1 MLDPFNMEVTN
12 LIMDAKTGVALA
24 VVSALIV
31 AGAFTNGFGTLNSVT
46 GDNGGT
52 DGNQTV
58 PSGDTVS
65 VNDWGVDGEVTLPL
79 DVSSAEV
86 YKFQPGVDVPD
97 VGDYDDFSISDATS
111 GLQAGVDYEV
121 VEISNGDT
129 ATFSEVKHQ
138 DQDYQFVLVDK
149 SDPREYHYSFWN
161 EAMPETVGTA
171 FAEAGKTINLDD
183 EANFDQWATYGTDS
197 AGYKTSDSKYFSAG
211 SDLSFDSNGT
221 KTVTLERS
229 VEVSQG
235 VAYLG
240 DVEVTGFNDGEG
252 ISEVDVSVMV
262 DGEEV
267 YSESLKDGSTGP
279 LSDSTSFRNALANS
293 DVDLSTDPQMASDTV
308 EIQVTVTGEFD
319 TEVST
324 ADDGELGPGESIIS
338 LNAYDIFDNA
348 IGDGS
353 AVSYQG

>member
-1 MLDPFNMEVTN
+1 MKSEYAVGLSLV
-12 LIMDAKTGVALA
+12 VA
-24 VVSALIV
+24 VIV
-31 AGAFTNGFGTLNSVT
+31 AAAATGGFGMMSSVSDDNS
-46 GDNGGT
+46 GDDT
-52 DGNQTV
+52 QPA

-86 YKFQPGVDVPD
+86 YKFEPGVDVPD

-129 ATFSEVKHQ
+129 ATLSEVQHN
-138 DQDYQFVLVDK
+138 DQPYQFVLVDN
-149 SDPREYHYSFWN
+149 SDPREYHYSFWQ
-161 EAMPETVGTA
+161 ESMPEEVGTA

-183 EANFDQWATYGTDS
+183 NANFDQWATYGTDS
-197 AGYKTSDSKYFSAG
+197 AGYKLSDSKYFSAG
-211 SDLSFDSNGT
+211 SDLTIESNGS

-229 VEVSQG
+229 VEVTQG

-252 ISEVDVSVMV
+252 ISEVDISVMV
-262 DGEEV
+262 DGKEV
-267 YSESLKDGSTGP
+267 YSDSLKDGSTGP
-279 LSDSTSFRNALANS
+279 LSDETSVRNALTNS
-293 DVDLSTDPQMASDTV
+293 DADLSMDPQMASDTV
-308 EIQVTVTGEFD
+308 EIQVEVTGEFD
-319 TEVST
+319 TDENV
-324 ADDGELGPGESIIS
+324 DGDGQIGPGESIIS

-348 IGDGS
+348 VGDGS
-353 AVSYQG
+353 AVSFQG

>member
-1 MLDPFNMEVTN
+1 MPSTTEF
-12 LIMDAKTGVALA
+12 IAGIA
-24 VVSALIV
+24 VVGLLVLAAST
-31 AGAFTNGFGTLNSVT
+31 GGFGMLSAVGDTG
-46 GDNGGT
+46 GDNG
-52 DGNQTV
+52 DIPV

-79 DVSSAEV
+79 DVSSADV
-86 YKFQPGVDVPD
+86 YKFQPGVEIEDL
-97 VGDYDDFSISDATS
+97 GDYDDFSISDATS
-111 GLQAGVDYEV
+111 GLQAGTDYEV
-121 VEISNGDT
+121 VSINNGDT
-129 ATFSEVKHQ
+129 ATFSEVQHQ

-149 SDPREYHYSFWN
+149 SDPREYHYEFWQ
-161 EAMPETVGTA
+161 ESMPEEVGTA

-183 EANFDQWATYGTDS
+183 NANFDQWATYGTDS

-211 SDLSFDSNGT
+211 SDLSFTSNGT

-229 VEVSQG
+229 VEVTQG

-252 ISEVDVSVMV
+252 ISEVDISVMV

-279 LSDSTSFRNALANS
+279 LTDSTSVRNAITNS
-293 DVDLSTDPQMASDTV
+293 DADLTMNPEMATTAA
-308 EIQVTVTGEFD
+308 EIQVEVTGEFD
-319 TEVST
+319 TDES
-324 ADDGELGPGESIIS
+324 AAGDGQVGPGESIIS
-338 LNAYDIFDNA
+338 VNAYDIFDNA

-353 AVSYQG
+353 AVSFQG

>member
-1 MLDPFNMEVTN
+1 
-12 LIMDAKTGVALA
+12 MDAKTGVALSLA
-24 VVSALIV
+24 VAVIV
-31 AGAFTNGFGTLNSVT
+31 AVGAGTNGFGMLNVT
-46 GDNGGT
+46 GGDNGGDDT
-52 DGNQTV
+52 QPA

-86 YKFQPGVDVPD
+86 YKFEPGVDVPD

-129 ATFSEVKHQ
+129 ATLSEVQHN
-138 DQDYQFVLVDK
+138 DQPYQFVLVDN
-149 SDPREYHYSFWN
+149 SDPREYHYSFWQ
-161 EAMPETVGTA
+161 ESMPEEVGTA

-183 EANFDQWATYGTDS
+183 NANFDQWATYGTDS
-197 AGYKTSDSKYFSAG
+197 AGYKLSDSKYFSAG
-211 SDLSFDSNGT
+211 SDLTIESNGS

-229 VEVSQG
+229 VEVTQG

-252 ISEVDVSVMV
+252 ISEVDISVMV
-262 DGEEV
+262 DGKEV
-267 YSESLKDGSTGP
+267 YSDSLKDGSTGP
-279 LSDSTSFRNALANS
+279 LSDETSVRNALTNS
-293 DVDLSTDPQMASDTV
+293 DADLSMDPQMASDTV
-308 EIQVTVTGEFD
+308 EIQVEVTGEFD
-319 TEVST
+319 TDENV
-324 ADDGELGPGESIIS
+324 DGDGQIGPGESIIS

-348 IGDGS
+348 VGDGS
-353 AVSYQG
+353 AVSFQG

>member
-1 MLDPFNMEVTN
+1 
-12 LIMDAKTGVALA
+12 MDSKVGVALGI
-24 VVSALIV
+24 VSALIV
-31 AGAFTNGFGTLNSVT
+31 AGAFTGGFGMLNAFA
-46 GDNGGT
+46 GDNGGS

-138 DQDYQFVLVDK
+138 DQNYQFVLVDK
-149 SDPREYHYSFWN
+149 SDPREYHYSFWR
-161 EAMPETVGTA
+161 EGMPETVGTA

-211 SDLSFDSNGT
+211 SDLSFESNGS

-279 LSDSTSFRNALANS
+279 LSDSTSFRNALTNS
-293 DVDLSTDPQMASDTV
+293 DMDLSTNPEKATGAA

-319 TEVST
+319 TDEN
-324 ADDGELGPGESIIS
+324 AAGDGQIGPGESIIS
-338 LNAYDIFDNA
+338 VNGFDIFDNA

-353 AVSYQG
+353 AVSFQG